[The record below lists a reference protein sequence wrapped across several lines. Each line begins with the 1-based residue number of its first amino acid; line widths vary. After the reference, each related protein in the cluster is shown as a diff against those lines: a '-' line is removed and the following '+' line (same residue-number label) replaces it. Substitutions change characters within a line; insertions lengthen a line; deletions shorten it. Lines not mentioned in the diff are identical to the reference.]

1 MRYKLLG
8 KTGLRVSELALG
20 TMTFGED
27 WGWGASQE
35 DSRKIFDAYVEAGG
49 NFIDTSVNYTNGT
62 AEKFVGDFVASD
74 RERFVI
80 GTKYSLN
87 TREGSP
93 NTGGNSR
100 KNLVE
105 SLEKSL
111 KHLQTDHIDLYS
123 VHMWD
128 FMSPVEEVMRALDD
142 VVRAGKVLYVGISD
156 TPAWIVAQANTLAEL
171 RGWSHFVALQVP
183 YALNW
188 RDVERDL
195 LPMAHAFDMTV
206 TAWAILGT
214 GLLTGKFSRAGGDPT
229 RIDRTTLTADQLEL
243 ADAVVKIAKEIGR
256 TPSQVAINWV
266 RQQQGRANIIPILGA
281 RREAQLKD
289 NLACLEFELTDEQL
303 TRLDEASQIKL
314 GFPHDFG
321 GRQYIFGG
329 TEHLIDN
336 HRSPQAKARRTKT

>member
-35 DSRKIFDAYVEAGG
+35 ESRKIFDAYVAAGG

-62 AEKFVGDFVASD
+62 AEKFVGEFIAAD
-74 RERFVI
+74 REHFVVA
-80 GTKYSLN
+80 TKYSLN
-87 TREGSP
+87 TRQGDP
-93 NTGGNSR
+93 NAGGNSK
-100 KNLVE
+100 KNLVQ

-111 KHLQTDHIDLYS
+111 KQLRTHYVDVYF

-156 TPAWIVAQANTLAEL
+156 TPAWIVSQANTLAEL

-195 LPMAHAFDMTV
+195 LPMAHAFDMAVTV
-206 TAWAILGT
+206 WAILGT
-214 GLLTGKFSRAGGDPT
+214 GLLTGKFSRAGGEPT
-229 RIDRTTLTADQLEL
+229 RIDRTTLTAEQLEL
-243 ADAVVKIAKEIGR
+243 ADAVAKIADEIGR
-256 TPSQVAINWV
+256 TSSQVAINWV
-266 RQQQGRANIIPILGA
+266 RQQGRANIIPILGA
-281 RREAQLKD
+281 RSQAQLKD
-289 NLACLEFELTDEQL
+289 NLACLEFQLTDEHL
-303 TRLDEASQIKL
+303 ARLDEASAIKL
-314 GFPHDFG
+314 GFPQEFG

-336 HRSPQAKARRTKT
+336 HRSPQRKPGKQKT